1 MNKNKLIKMIA
12 EKEGKKHQASVGD
25 VREIVKILFDL
36 VISNDEV
43 AEFCDLHIEE
53 LREKFEAKK
62 AKALAKKKSK

>member
-12 EKEGKKHQASVGD
+12 EREGKKHQSSVGD

-36 VISNDEV
+36 VVSNDEV

>member
-1 MNKNKLIKMIA
+1 MIA